1 MCSLADRTGGRAHFV
16 ELARRLR
23 AARSAT
29 LAAAISMRGFLA
41 LFPLVL
47 LGLAVVGFVA
57 AGVDDLATR
66 LVNQLGLEGE
76 AARTV
81 TDAVEAARAQRVTS
95 SVVALAGLLWTGTG
109 LAAAL
114 ADAWDQVWDVPR
126 RPLDARA
133 RGLVWLAGGTP
144 LAAVSMVATGLGT
157 RGGVWLAVGA
167 GLGVA
172 ATASVLAW
180 TALVL
185 PARRC
190 PVAATLPA
198 VTAGALALEAAKI
211 AGAMFLP
218 PLVGRAST
226 TYGTIGV
233 SFAILVWFLLLG
245 RIVVAVAV
253 LERFLADGRHP
264 PAGTAG

>member
-1 MCSLADRTGGRAHFV
+1 MADRTGGRAPLV

-23 AARSAT
+23 AARGAT

-41 LFPLVL
+41 LFPLVV
-47 LGLAVVGFVA
+47 LGLAVLGFVA
-57 AGVDDLATR
+57 TGVDDLAGR
-66 LVNQLGLEGE
+66 LVSQLGLEGE
-76 AARTV
+76 AARAV
-81 TDAVEAARAQRVTS
+81 TDAVEAARRQRVTS
-95 SVVALAGLLWTGTG
+95 SVVGLAGLLWTGTG

-114 ADAWDQVWDVPR
+114 AEVWDQIWDVPQ
-126 RPLDARA
+126 RPVDARA

-144 LAAVSMVATGLGT
+144 LVAASLAATAVAA
-157 RGGVWLAVGA
+157 RGGAWLPVGA

-180 TALVL
+180 TAVVL

-190 PVAATLPA
+190 PLTATIPA
-198 VTAGALALEAAKI
+198 VVAGALALEAAKT
-211 AGAMFLP
+211 AGAVFLP

-226 TYGTIGV
+226 TYGTVGV

-245 RIVVAVAV
+245 RIVVAVVV
-253 LERFLADGRHP
+253 LERFLADER
-264 PAGTAG
+264 AGTR

>member
-1 MCSLADRTGGRAHFV
+1 MTDGAAGRAHLV

-23 AARSAT
+23 AARTAT

-41 LFPLVL
+41 MFPLVL
-47 LGLAVVGFVA
+47 LGLAVLGFA
-57 AGVDDLATR
+57 ATGVDDLATR
-66 LVNQLGLEGE
+66 LVRQLGLEGE
-76 AARTV
+76 AARAV
-81 TDAVEAARAQRVTS
+81 TDAVEAARRQRVTS
-95 SVVALAGLLWTGTG
+95 SVVGLAGLLWTGTG
-109 LAAAL
+109 LAATL
-114 ADAWDQVWDVPR
+114 AEVWDHIWGVPP

-144 LAAVSMVATGLGT
+144 LAAASMAATALGA
-157 RGGVWLAVGA
+157 GGGPWLVVGT

-172 ATASVLAW
+172 ATASALAW
-180 TALVL
+180 TAVVL

-190 PVAATLPA
+190 PVAATVPA
-198 VTAGALALEAAKI
+198 VVAGALALETAKT
-211 AGAMFLP
+211 AGAVFLP

-245 RIVVAVAV
+245 RIVVAVVV
-253 LERFLADGRHP
+253 LERHLADGR
-264 PAGTAG
+264 AGTR